1 VFNHQLQSH
10 EFDVVAMYSYPGQ
23 EQGDLALVKG
33 QKYIV
38 FDDARPHWWRARD
51 ERGREGYVP
60 SNYVKKVGQTME
72 GEEWFFPTLSRT
84 RAEDILK
91 EEVRQCGRERERGK
105 VESV

>member
-1 VFNHQLQSH
+1 MHYCFVTQISFTLSSRPLAKTQVFNHQLQSH

-51 ERGREGYVP
+51 ERG
-60 SNYVKKVGQTME
+60 
-72 GEEWFFPTLSRT
+72 
-84 RAEDILK
+84 
-91 EEVRQCGRERERGK
+91 
-105 VESV
+105 